1 MFSFGYEMTRS
12 PQVPQYSMN
21 DSQKT
26 ETTSVPCPAGD
37 DKCTNLSEVMRLR
50 EEVRKLSDMVR
61 TDELTALYNFRYFNQ
76 ALSLEM
82 ERTRRSGQPT
92 CLIMFDLDHFK
103 DVNDKHGHEVGNVV
117 LAHVAGLVKKTV
129 RRLDI
134 SCRYGGEEFTI
145 ILPDTTL
152 QQGVRFANRLRLIIE
167 NSPIETCE
175 SILGIEASFG
185 VDVYSRGSS
194 LSEKEFLEKV
204 DGFLYLAKQQG
215 RNKVCHEVFQT
226 DVKVSLE
233 EKSALLSN
241 FGDED
246 I

>member
-1 MFSFGYEMTRS
+1 MTLS
-12 PQVPQYSMN
+12 LQAPQYSMN
-21 DSQKT
+21 DSQKI
-26 ETTSVPCPAGD
+26 EKISVPCPAGD

-61 TDELTALYNFRYFNQ
+61 TDELTDLFNFRYFNQ

-82 ERTRRSGQPT
+82 ERTRRSSQPT

-103 DVNDKHGHEVGNVV
+103 DVNDMHGHEVGNAV
-117 LAHVAGLVKKTV
+117 LKHVAALVKKTV

-134 SCRYGGEEFTI
+134 PCRYGGEEFTI

-167 NSPIETCE
+167 NSPVKASE

-194 LSEKEFLEKV
+194 LAENEFVEKA
-204 DGFLYLAKQQG
+204 DGFLYLAKKQG
-215 RNKVCHEVFQT
+215 RNQVCHEGFQA
-226 DVKVSLE
+226 DAGVSLE
-233 EKSALLSN
+233 EKSALLN
-241 FGDED
+241 DFRDED